1 MNGDS
6 RLVFS
11 WPPEKHLGPQPA
23 PSAKAAHGFLELGRR
38 LASTQASPFEGT
50 GIVNIAY

>member
-11 WPPEKHLGPQPA
+11 RPPEKHLDPQPA
-23 PSAKAAHGFLELGRR
+23 PSAKAAYGFLELGRP
-38 LASTQASPFEGT
+38 LASTQTSPFEGM